1 MCPGLEVVNGAV
13 RPTSAVLDRAA
24 RPLPPGSGRAHAGS
38 SAPPPDV
45 IERGNPVSLIAI
57 VRVPVVVRL
66 GIGALIAVAIAA
78 CGSSAPSG
86 SPGNWTQS
94 QKTQFNTLGY
104 FGSGA
109 SFTAC
114 VRAGME
120 SSMSYSDATKAF
132 NAIPSGA
139 TSEAEIT
146 TAIANAVGSSDG
158 TTVAKAFITIATR
171 CDKQRP
177 SSAPTAA
184 PSAPAQTSSAAATTP
199 SATPSAAASPQTPWT
214 AAQRNQLT
222 AAYDADPA
230 LAGTSLACLQ
240 AVIPQQMPASEA
252 LQYISV
258 AWISPAPTSSQI
270 EQSLESKY
278 GGTQGA
284 ADFGAWPAT
293 GVASCASG

>member
-1 MCPGLEVVNGAV
+1 M
-13 RPTSAVLDRAA
+13 
-24 RPLPPGSGRAHAGS
+24 
-38 SAPPPDV
+38 
-45 IERGNPVSLIAI
+45 SLIAI
-57 VRVPVVVRL
+57 VRVPVVACLRI
-66 GIGALIAVAIAA
+66 GTFAPASHRFIKRRQRKAGSYITRACATTAGGALIAVAIAA
-78 CGSSAPSG
+78 CGSSASSG
-86 SPGNWTQS
+86 SPGTWTQS
-94 QKTQFNTLGY
+94 QKTQFSTLGY

-109 SFTAC
+109 SFTTC

-132 NAIPSGA
+132 KAIPSGA

-158 TTVAKAFITIATR
+158 TTVAKSFITIATR

-177 SSAPTAA
+177 SAPTAA
-184 PSAPAQTSSAAATTP
+184 AATTAPTPAQTPSATTTAPSTTP
-199 SATPSAAASPQTPWT
+199 SATASPQTPWT

-240 AVIPQQMPASEA
+240 AVIPEQMPAGEA

-258 AWISPAPTSSQI
+258 AWVSPAPTSSQI

-278 GGTQGA
+278 GATQGA
-284 ADFGAWPAT
+284 ADFATWPAT
-293 GVASCASG
+293 GVASCTSG

>member
-1 MCPGLEVVNGAV
+1 M
-13 RPTSAVLDRAA
+13 
-24 RPLPPGSGRAHAGS
+24 
-38 SAPPPDV
+38 
-45 IERGNPVSLIAI
+45 SLIAI
-57 VRVPVVVRL
+57 VRVPVVACL
-66 GIGALIAVAIAA
+66 GIGTLAPASHRFIKRRQRKAGRYITRARAATAAGALIAVAIAA

-132 NAIPSGA
+132 KAIPSGA

-158 TTVAKAFITIATR
+158 TTVAKSFITIATR

-184 PSAPAQTSSAAATTP
+184 ASTTAPTPTQTPSATATAPSTTP
-199 SATPSAAASPQTPWT
+199 SATASPQTPWT

-240 AVIPQQMPASEA
+240 AVIPEQMPAGEA

-258 AWISPAPTSSQI
+258 AWVSPAPTSSQI

-278 GGTQGA
+278 GATQGA
-284 ADFGAWPAT
+284 ADFAAWPAT
-293 GVASCASG
+293 GVASCTSG

>member
-1 MCPGLEVVNGAV
+1 
-13 RPTSAVLDRAA
+13 
-24 RPLPPGSGRAHAGS
+24 
-38 SAPPPDV
+38 
-45 IERGNPVSLIAI
+45 VSLIGI
-57 VRVPVVVRL
+57 VRVPVVTCL
-66 GIGALIAVAIAA
+66 GTGTLAPTSHRFIKRRQRKAGRYITRTRAAAAAGALITVAIAA

-104 FGSGA
+104 FGSGTA
-109 SFTAC
+109 FTAC

-120 SSMSYSDATKAF
+120 SSMPYTDATNAF

-146 TAIANAVGSSDG
+146 TAIANAVGGSDG
-158 TTVAKAFITIATR
+158 TTVAKSFITIATR

-184 PSAPAQTSSAAATTP
+184 PPNTAPAPTQTPSATAAAPSTTP
-199 SATPSAAASPQTPWT
+199 SATASPQTPWT

-230 LAGTSLACLQ
+230 LAGTPLACLQ
-240 AVIPQQMPASEA
+240 AVIPQQMPAGEA

-258 AWISPAPTSSQI
+258 AWVSPAPTSSQI

-284 ADFGAWPAT
+284 ADFAAWPAT
-293 GVASCASG
+293 GVASCTSG

>member
-1 MCPGLEVVNGAV
+1 
-13 RPTSAVLDRAA
+13 
-24 RPLPPGSGRAHAGS
+24 
-38 SAPPPDV
+38 
-45 IERGNPVSLIAI
+45 VSLIAV
-57 VRVPVVVRL
+57 VRVPVVACL
-66 GIGALIAVAIAA
+66 GIGTLAPASRRFIKRRQRKAGRYITRVCAATAAGAVIAVAIAA

-146 TAIANAVGSSDG
+146 TAIANAAGGSDG
-158 TTVAKAFITIATR
+158 TTVAKSFITIATR
-171 CDKQRP
+171 CDKQRT

-184 PSAPAQTSSAAATTP
+184 PSTTAPTPTQTP
-199 SATPSAAASPQTPWT
+199 SATATAPSTTSPATASPQTPWT

-222 AAYDADPA
+222 AAYDADPV

-240 AVIPQQMPASEA
+240 AVIPEQMPAGEA
-252 LQYISV
+252 LQYILV
-258 AWISPAPTSSQI
+258 AWVSPAPTSSQI

-278 GGTQGA
+278 GATQGA
-284 ADFGAWPAT
+284 ADFAAWPAA
-293 GVASCASG
+293 GVASCTSG

>member
-1 MCPGLEVVNGAV
+1 
-13 RPTSAVLDRAA
+13 
-24 RPLPPGSGRAHAGS
+24 
-38 SAPPPDV
+38 
-45 IERGNPVSLIAI
+45 VSLVAI
-57 VRVPVVVRL
+57 VRVPVDACL
-66 GIGALIAVAIAA
+66 GIGTAAPASHRFIKRRQRKAGSHITRACAAAAAGALIAVAIAA

-94 QKTQFNTLGY
+94 QKTQFNALGY

-109 SFTAC
+109 AFTAC

-120 SSMSYSDATKAF
+120 SSMSYTDATKAF

-139 TSEAEIT
+139 TSGAEIT
-146 TAIANAVGSSDG
+146 TALANAVGGSNG
-158 TTVAKAFITIATR
+158 TTVAKSFITIATR
-171 CDKQRP
+171 CDQQSP

-184 PSAPAQTSSAAATTP
+184 PSTTAPAPAQTPSATTTAPSTTP
-199 SATPSAAASPQTPWT
+199 SATASPLTPWT

-230 LAGTSLACLQ
+230 LASTSLACLQ
-240 AVIPQQMPASEA
+240 AVIPEQMPAGEA

-258 AWISPAPTSSQI
+258 AWVSPAPTSSQI

-278 GGTQGA
+278 GATQGA
-284 ADFGAWPAT
+284 GDFAAWPAT
-293 GVASCASG
+293 GVASCTGG

>member
-1 MCPGLEVVNGAV
+1 
-13 RPTSAVLDRAA
+13 
-24 RPLPPGSGRAHAGS
+24 
-38 SAPPPDV
+38 
-45 IERGNPVSLIAI
+45 VSLIAI
-57 VRVPVVVRL
+57 VRVPVVACL
-66 GIGALIAVAIAA
+66 GIGTLVPASHRFIKRRQRKAGRCITRACAAAAVGALITMAIAA

-94 QKTQFNTLGY
+94 QKTQFNALGY

-109 SFTAC
+109 AFTAC

-120 SSMSYSDATKAF
+120 SSMSYTDATKAF
-132 NAIPSGA
+132 NAIPGGA

-146 TAIANAVGSSDG
+146 TAVANAVGGSDG
-158 TTVAKAFITIATR
+158 TTVAKSFITIATR
-171 CDKQRP
+171 CDKQSP

-184 PSAPAQTSSAAATTP
+184 PSTTAPAPTQTPSATATVPSTTP
-199 SATPSAAASPQTPWT
+199 SATASPLTPWT

-230 LAGTSLACLQ
+230 LASTSLACLQ
-240 AVIPQQMPASEA
+240 AVIPEQMPAGEA

-258 AWISPAPTSSQI
+258 AWASPAPASSQI

-278 GGTQGA
+278 GATQGA
-284 ADFGAWPAT
+284 ADFTAWPAT